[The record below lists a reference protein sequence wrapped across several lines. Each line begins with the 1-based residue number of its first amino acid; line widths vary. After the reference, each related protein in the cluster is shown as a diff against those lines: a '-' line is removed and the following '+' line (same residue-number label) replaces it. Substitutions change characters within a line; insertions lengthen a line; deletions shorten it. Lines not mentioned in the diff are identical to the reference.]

1 MPRSAC
7 GSWPSSRSP
16 NRTTNARRLGTV
28 AAEARLSAPDASRQG
43 ETYVV
48 ETAYGPV
55 TFQRSFGDRAPDAKG
70 FVIAGP
76 NGAPLLEA
84 TIAPDAGAAAR
95 AVWLARVDRLALG
108 ALAVV
113 LALAATIV
121 VLERQ
126 GLRRPP
132 ARAGATALA
141 IALVWLAWLAATTAV
156 TRGAAAAPSIWGAL
170 ADAATSPADFAA
182 TGLALLVSVMLL
194 VDPVR
199 RAILARRGRRHAE
212 GDGFAGVVF
221 SVALQVLAGLVLI
234 ALHVGVFALVQE
246 AERRSAASLLR
257 FGVAPWEPL
266 RLARL
271 AGLVL
276 VQAAACWA
284 GVLVCRLALARW
296 RGPGGAARWL
306 IPVAW
311 VLPSLALGPAIAAA
325 ASGPAIARGPLVI
338 FSLAV
343 AATAWLTR
351 RGIPWFRH
359 GSQASRLGWLLVA
372 LLIPAWLLY
381 PVLVDVVD
389 RVKTRLVEDD
399 YAKQVRSHP
408 EDLKEIILRAQSQ
421 IDRVDDLPDLIAS
434 AAEERA
440 GPSTEPAFTVWRST
454 ELEEARL
461 TSAIELY
468 GADGVAGQ
476 PLRAQLPRGGGRA
489 AAAPGVELRVGRW
502 SAKCSR
508 SAPTSAA
515 CCTPSATCASPTARA
530 ASASSARS
538 SPT

>member
-1 MPRSAC
+1 M
-7 GSWPSSRSP
+7 
-16 NRTTNARRLGTV
+16 
-28 AAEARLSAPDASRQG
+28 
-43 ETYVV
+43 
-48 ETAYGPV
+48 
-55 TFQRSFGDRAPDAKG
+55 TFRRSFGDRTPDVKA

-95 AVWLARVDRLALG
+95 AVWLARVDRLALA
-108 ALAVV
+108 ALALV
-113 LALAATIV
+113 LTIAATVV

-126 GLRRPP
+126 ALRQPR
-132 ARAGATALA
+132 ARAGVTTLA
-141 IALVWLAWLAATTAV
+141 IVLVWLAWLAATTAV
-156 TRGAAAAPSIWGAL
+156 MRGTPAAPSLWGAL
-170 ADAATSPADFAA
+170 TDAATSPADFAA

-212 GDGFAGVVF
+212 GDGFGDAVF
-221 SVALQVLAGLVLI
+221 SVTLQVLAGLVLI
-234 ALHVGVFALVQE
+234 GLHILVFVLVQE

-257 FGVAPWEPL
+257 FGVAPWESL

-284 GVLVCRLALARW
+284 GALVCRLALARW

-311 VLPSLALGPAIAAA
+311 VLPSLAFGPAIAATA
-325 ASGPAIARGPLVI
+325 GGPAIARGPLVI
-338 FSLAV
+338 FALAV
-343 AATAWLTR
+343 AATAWYTR

-421 IDRVDDLPDLIAS
+421 IDRVEDLPDLIA
-434 AAEERA
+434 
-440 GPSTEPAFTVWRST
+440 
-454 ELEEARL
+454 
-461 TSAIELY
+461 
-468 GADGVAGQ
+468 
-476 PLRAQLPRGGGRA
+476 LRG
-489 AAAPGVELRVGRW
+489 
-502 SAKCSR
+502 
-508 SAPTSAA
+508 
-515 CCTPSATCASPTARA
+515 
-530 ASASSARS
+530 
-538 SPT
+538 

>member
-1 MPRSAC
+1 M
-7 GSWPSSRSP
+7 
-16 NRTTNARRLGTV
+16 
-28 AAEARLSAPDASRQG
+28 
-43 ETYVV
+43 
-48 ETAYGPV
+48 
-55 TFQRSFGDRAPDAKG
+55 
-70 FVIAGP
+70 
-76 NGAPLLEA
+76 
-84 TIAPDAGAAAR
+84 
-95 AVWLARVDRLALG
+95 
-108 ALAVV
+108 
-113 LALAATIV
+113 
-121 VLERQ
+121 
-126 GLRRPP
+126 
-132 ARAGATALA
+132 
-141 IALVWLAWLAATTAV
+141 
-156 TRGAAAAPSIWGAL
+156 
-170 ADAATSPADFAA
+170 
-182 TGLALLVSVMLL
+182 
-194 VDPVR
+194 
-199 RAILARRGRRHAE
+199 
-212 GDGFAGVVF
+212 
-221 SVALQVLAGLVLI
+221 ALQVLAGLVLI
-234 ALHVGVFALVQE
+234 GLHVGVFALVQE

-421 IDRVDDLPDLIAS
+421 IDRVDGPAGSDRVRGRRARRAVDRTGLHRLAQHRARRSAPDVGD
-434 AAEERA
+434 RA
-440 GPSTEPAFTVWRST
+440 VR
-454 ELEEARL
+454 RRRR
-461 TSAIELY
+461 
-468 GADGVAGQ
+468 AGQ
-476 PLRAQLPRGGGRA
+476 PLRAQLPRSGGRA
-489 AAAPGVELRVGRW
+489 AAAPGLELQVGRW
-502 SAKCSR
+502 SARCSR

-515 CCTPSATCASPTARA
+515 CCTPSATCASTTARA
-530 ASASSARS
+530 ASAWSARS